1 MKILKT
7 NWINIVGV
15 LGSVFLYSVI
25 SNFTDS
31 NTSQNI
37 FQAIFSGLILILF
50 YGVTFWVLFIV
61 SLIIFDLLFIV
72 TNQSNLKIKLLLEW
86 LLLSTPF
93 IYWAIKYSEW
103 IFLVAIISFLFTQL
117 YRRKMIE
124 KPF

>member
-25 SNFTDS
+25 SNLTDS

-72 TNQSNLKIKLLLEW
+72 TNQSNLKIKLFVEW

-93 IYWAIKYSEW
+93 IYWAIRYSEW
-103 IFLVAIISFLFTQL
+103 IFLVAIISFLITQL

-124 KPF
+124 KAF

>member
-93 IYWAIKYSEW
+93 IYWAFKYSEW

>member
-72 TNQSNLKIKLLLEW
+72 TNQSNLNIKLLLEW

>member
-61 SLIIFDLLFIV
+61 SLIIFDLLLIV

-93 IYWAIKYSEW
+93 IYWAFKYSEW